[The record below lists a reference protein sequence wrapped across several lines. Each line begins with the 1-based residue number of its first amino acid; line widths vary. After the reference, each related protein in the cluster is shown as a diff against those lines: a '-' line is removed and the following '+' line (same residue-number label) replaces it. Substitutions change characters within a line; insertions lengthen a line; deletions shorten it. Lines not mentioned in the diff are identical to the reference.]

1 MSRGITVNRW
11 KPILWY
17 VKPPRALGTTLNDSY
32 DGTGMEKQHH
42 EWGQSVGEF
51 YPLLERIAAPGDVV
65 CDPFLGGGTTALA
78 AMQHRSRIYGIY
90 GIRYYWF
97 TIDSRRNLRESV
109 GRGRGARV

>member
-51 YPLLERIAAPGDVV
+51 YALLERIAAPGDVV

-78 AMQHRSRIYGIY
+78 AMQHRSRIYGIKQ
-90 GIRYYWF
+90 
-97 TIDSRRNLRESV
+97 DLRDLRDKILLVHHRLTEEP
-109 GRGRGARV
+109 A